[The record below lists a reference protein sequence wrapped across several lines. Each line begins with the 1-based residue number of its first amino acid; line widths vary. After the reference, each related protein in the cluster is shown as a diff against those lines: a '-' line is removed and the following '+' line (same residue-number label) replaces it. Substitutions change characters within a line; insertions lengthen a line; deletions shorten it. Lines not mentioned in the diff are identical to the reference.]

1 MKFWKSKQE
10 RALSKIERRV
20 IGLPAADLA
29 MWAEQTLSSTGRA
42 FGVWQR
48 RGEDADLAE
57 ARLGAEALAAIL
69 SELNR
74 RAVAGKVP
82 PGI

>member
-1 MKFWKSKQE
+1 VRLFRSKRE

-20 IGLPAADLA
+20 TRLPAADLS
-29 MWAEQTLSSTGRA
+29 MWAEQTMSSTGSS
-42 FGVWQR
+42 FGLWQR

-69 SELNR
+69 SELHR
-74 RAVAGKVP
+74 RSVAGQVP
-82 PGI
+82 PSL